1 MSNADPAKIFE
12 LQVKEVYTQGAN
24 ALVGMPGG
32 ALITTLLLWDRVS
45 NSRLLIWF
53 ALILILS
60 LIRFV
65 AILRYRQTETHNH
78 DTRAWARFYLFLEM
92 TSGLTWA
99 ALVYWLYPASPVD
112 QVLVLLILG
121 AMATGAAPMLT
132 AVKSIYAGYLFS
144 SSILISLALLLRQE
158 EYTNYLAAFSALY
171 ALVLWGSAS
180 MMNRRNTESIR
191 LSLENTQLL
200 NSMRRSNEQLEQQ
213 VAQTQRAERRSRDVE
228 ARFRTLANATNEGVI
243 LYENGHIIDCNKRIT
258 EMLGYSAQDL
268 YNMNIEA
275 LFEGDSKQLIQ
286 TILRQDD
293 SMNYELRCLR
303 KDYSSFPAE
312 VSKRR
317 LAMAQNSV
325 DVITV
330 HDITEL
336 KRMAEIKEQFISTV
350 SHELRTPL
358 TSIHASLGLVMG
370 GLGGDLTPRTKELLG
385 IAQQNSERLGTLIN
399 DLLDIQK
406 LDAGKLTFHCENL
419 DIMELMNQ
427 AMELNNAYG
436 EKFNSRYLLTQ
447 GLFNT
452 MVHVDRNRL
461 IQVITNLLSNAA
473 KFSPPGSD
481 IEIALTRQDNTVRVA
496 VKDHGPG
503 IPKEFRDKIF
513 QRFSQ
518 ADSTSTRNRGGSGLG
533 LYISQQIIENMNGTI
548 GFETE
553 TGKGTTFYFTLP
565 VASDNHTS
573 S

>member
-12 LQVKEVYTQGAN
+12 LQVKEVYTQGVN
-24 ALVGMPGG
+24 ALMGMPGV

-45 NSRLLIWF
+45 NRHLLIWF
-53 ALILILS
+53 ALILFLS
-60 LIRFV
+60 LIRLV
-65 AILRYRQTETHNH
+65 AILRYRQTETHSR
-78 DTRAWARFYLFLEM
+78 DTRAWARFYLFLE
-92 TSGLTWA
+92 TVSGLVWA
-99 ALVYWLYPASPVD
+99 ALVYWLYPVSTVD

-121 AMATGAAPMLT
+121 AMATGAVFMLT
-132 AVKSIYAGYLFS
+132 AVKSIYAGYLFGS
-144 SSILISLALLLRQE
+144 GIAIVTALLLRQE

-171 ALVLWGSAS
+171 TIVLWGSAN
-180 MMNRRNTESIR
+180 MMSKRNTESIR
-191 LSLENTQLL
+191 LSLENLQLV
-200 NSMRRSNEQLEQQ
+200 NSMRRSNEQLEKQ
-213 VAQTQRAERRSRDVE
+213 VEQTQRAERRSREVE

-243 LYENGHIIDCNKRIT
+243 LYENGHIIDCNKRIS

-275 LFEGDSKQLIQ
+275 LFEGDSKELIRTLLQ
-286 TILRQDD
+286 QDD
-293 SMNYELRCLR
+293 SLNHELRCLR
-303 KDYSSFPAE
+303 KDYSGFPAE

-317 LAMAQNSV
+317 LAMPQHSV

-370 GLGGDLTPRTKELLG
+370 GLGGELSPRTRELLG

-406 LDAGKLTFHCENL
+406 LDAGKLTFHCEKL
-419 DIMELMNQ
+419 DIMELVNQ

-436 EKFNSRYLLTQ
+436 EKFNSHYLLTQ

-452 MVHVDRNRL
+452 AVYVDRNRL

-481 IEIALTRQDNTVRVA
+481 IEISLTREDNKVRVA
-496 VKDHGPG
+496 VKDYGPG
-503 IPKEFRDKIF
+503 IPEEFRDKIF

-518 ADSTSTRNRGGSGLG
+518 ADSTTTRNHSGSGLG
-533 LYISQQIIENMNGTI
+533 LFISQQIIENMNGEI
-548 GFETE
+548 GFETK

-565 VASDNHTS
+565 IASDT
-573 S
+573 